1 VAAIFW
7 ATSPDKA
14 TFGGLISRHED
25 TGDRSD
31 QLPAFNLWEVKV
43 MDIIWWL
50 AAILDKTIIIIG
62 LL

>member
-1 VAAIFW
+1 VQRGLK
-7 ATSPDKA
+7 TSGSEADFK
-14 TFGGLISRHED
+14 RED

-62 LL
+62 QL